1 MVDEIIE
8 KAVNKVVMDFKRD
21 IKRIAL
27 SQINDFYVWIP
38 TSAIDQ
44 LKRDK

>member
-1 MVDEIIE
+1 MVNEIIK
-8 KAVNKVVMDFKRD
+8 KAVSKVVKDFKRD
-21 IKRIAL
+21 MERIAL

-44 LKRDK
+44 LKRED